1 MLLSKN
7 AISLLESRYCHPG
20 EKADDVFKRVA
31 KYLAGNKDEEKLY
44 TEMLANLDFL
54 PNSPCL
60 RNAGHGNM
68 LSACFVLPIED
79 TMDSIFESLHNAGI
93 IFKHGG
99 GVGYNFSN
107 IREKGAL
114 LSGGGTASGVISFLK
129 IFDAITEAVKQG
141 GFRRGASM
149 AILNANHPEIVSFI
163 TEKLRNKTLSN
174 FNLSIRVN
182 DGVMKAIENDG
193 WVQFRNPKTQKFD
206 GSIKASTLFQL
217 ICTSAW
223 LSGDPGILFHDR
235 INEDNKDET
244 PILASNPC
252 GEQHLH
258 PYEACCLGSINLSN
272 YVNKD
277 GSLNKKKL
285 SSTIITATNFLLAI
299 NKKNVFPIPKCRE
312 AVEKSNRIGLGVMG
326 FADMLIKMGIM
337 YDSKET
343 LKIIDEIGKLLQI
356 THSIASDSAST
367 LSIAPTGSLSIIA
380 DCSASIEPVFCQTV
394 ERKLTV
400 GNITETRDIY
410 SSKFLRTAHEVS
422 PEWHLKVQAQWQKWI
437 DNGVSKTVN
446 LPHDADLDL
455 VKKIYLQAW
464 KSGCKGVTVFR
475 DGCLDNQ
482 VLYSVKAKCDGDTC
496 HL

>member
-1 MLLSKN
+1 MLSKN
-7 AISLLESRYCHPG
+7 AVTLLENRYCHPG
-20 EKADDVFKRVA
+20 EKADDVFKRIA
-31 KYLAGNKDEEKLY
+31 KYLASNSEEETAFY
-44 TEMLANLDFL
+44 NIMERLDFL
-54 PNSPCL
+54 PNSPCI

-107 IREKGAL
+107 IREKGAV

-129 IFDAITEAVKQG
+129 IFDTITDAVKQG
-141 GFRRGASM
+141 GFRRGAGM

-163 TEKLRNKTLSN
+163 TEKLRNKTLTN
-174 FNLSIRVN
+174 FNLSVRVN
-182 DGVMKAIENDG
+182 DGVMKAIEEDG
-193 WVQFRNPKTQKFD
+193 YIQFRNPKTQKFES
-206 GSIKASTLFQL
+206 GIKASTLFQL

-223 LSGDPGILFHDR
+223 LNGDPGILFHDR
-235 INEDNKDET
+235 INEDNNTDK
-244 PILASNPC
+244 PIVASNPC

-272 YVNKD
+272 FVNKD
-277 GSLNKKKL
+277 GSLRKKAL
-285 SSTIITATNFLLAI
+285 SDTIITSTKFLLAI
-299 NKKNVFPIPKCRE
+299 NKKNVFPIDKCRE
-312 AVEKSNRIGLGVMG
+312 SVAKYNRIGLGVMG
-326 FADMLIKMGIM
+326 FADMLIKMGIA
-337 YDSKET
+337 YDSKEC
-343 LKIIDEIGKLLQI
+343 LKVVDEIGKLLQI
-356 THSIASDSAST
+356 THSIAPDSAST
-367 LSIAPTGSLSIIA
+367 LSIAPTGSLSLIA
-380 DCSASIEPVFCQTV
+380 DCSASIEPIFCRTV

-400 GNITETRDIY
+400 GNMTETRDIY
-410 SSKFLRTAHEVS
+410 FSKWVRTAHEVA

-446 LPHDADLDL
+446 LPHDADLDF
-455 VKKIYLQAW
+455 VKKIYMQAW

-482 VLYSVKAKCDGDTC
+482 VLYSAKTKCEGDSC